1 MLHQFTDLSES
12 RLVNGYASQII
23 NAIQD
28 DESMPGLYDD
38 IYTMLQQVVPSRMVT
53 LGQPSLTAPAKWW
66 GEFFGLSLS
75 ADDIDELKEINL

>member
-1 MLHQFTDLSES
+1 MMYQFTDLSES

-28 DESMPGLYDD
+28 DDSAPGLYDD
-38 IYTMLQQVVPSRMVT
+38 IYTMLQQVEPSRMVT
-53 LGQPSLTAPAKWW
+53 LGNPGLKASAKWW

-75 ADDIDELKEINL
+75 ADDIDELKEISL